1 LSDSTLRMF
10 HKSLGQ
16 NIPLIS
22 KIVGNRTTGVYHNEN
37 GIFIPWTTVC
47 NAGQSYLNETCN
59 SLINSDG
66 SLTSQGDKT
75 FSCIQ
80 TGIGIAAAANHYL
93 GLSPSVIGPL
103 LGLGASA
110 TGCGGIVDINKVQ
123 NIPMIQ
129 TLLQITGNAIH

>member
-1 LSDSTLRMF
+1 
-10 HKSLGQ
+10 
-16 NIPLIS
+16 
-22 KIVGNRTTGVYHNEN
+22 
-37 GIFIPWTTVC
+37 
-47 NAGQSYLNETCN
+47 LNETCD

-66 SLTSQGDKT
+66 SLTGQGDKA

-80 TGIGIAAAANHYL
+80 TGIAIAAGANHYL

-103 LGLGASA
+103 LGLGASM

-129 TLLQITGNAIH
+129 TLLQIAGTAIH